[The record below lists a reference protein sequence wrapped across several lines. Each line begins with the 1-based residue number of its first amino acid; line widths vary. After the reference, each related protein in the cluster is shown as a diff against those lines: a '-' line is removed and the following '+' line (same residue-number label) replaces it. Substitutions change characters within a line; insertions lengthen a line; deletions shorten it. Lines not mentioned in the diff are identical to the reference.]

1 VDDSLCVDWG
11 DIGETEFT
19 DPFFGQTIRRW
30 VQVKN
35 PTLRRTDLQELLAL
49 AADDATSPRAII
61 FHSSRCG
68 STLVGRMLAGIHGM
82 QVLSEPGPVN
92 DLLIECPG
100 RLDQATCVRALGS
113 LVRALVR
120 SRHASHRH
128 FVLKTSSW
136 NIRYH
141 ALLERAFPDVP
152 MIWIHRDP
160 AEVLASV
167 LRRPAGWIE
176 VQHVPFL
183 TQALFGIP
191 GEEAASLTPA
201 QYCARVLASLL
212 NAALSALDNRVLVIN
227 YRDLPIAVWTQL
239 APFLNF
245 RLTCHAIDTMR
256 DIAYFDAKAPGR
268 TPFSSTIAR
277 LSRQDRLLVDT
288 LARGLY
294 EGIESRR
301 HDRIRISPSHVDQG
315 SSVVNRSAGSVGLYD
330 GGPA

>member
-30 VQVKN
+30 VQDKS
-35 PTLRRTDLQELLAL
+35 PTLRRTNLQELLTL
-49 AADDATSPRAII
+49 ASDDATAPRAII

-68 STLVGRMLAGIHGM
+68 STLVARMLATIHGV

-100 RLDQATCVRALGS
+100 RLDRATCLRALGS
-113 LVRALVR
+113 LVRALGR
-120 SRHASHRH
+120 PRNAGHHH

-141 ALLERAFPDVP
+141 GLFREAFPDVP

-160 AEVLASV
+160 EEVLASV
-167 LRRPAGWIE
+167 VRRPAGWTE

-212 NAALSALDNRVLVIN
+212 NAALAALDSRVLVIN
-227 YRDLPIAVWTQL
+227 YRDLPDAVWTQL

-245 RLTCHAIDTMR
+245 HLTSHAIDAMR
-256 DIAYFDAKAPGR
+256 DIAFFDAKAPGR
-268 TPFSSTIAR
+268 TPFSSTRAR
-277 LSRQDRLLVDT
+277 LSQQDRLLVDT

-294 EGIESRR
+294 ECIESRR
-301 HDRIRISPSHVDQG
+301 HDCIRISPSHVDQG
-315 SSVVNRSAGSVGLYD
+315 S
-330 GGPA
+330 